1 MLQNLPGP
9 LRHNQAEVARPD
21 KELGA
26 NNSSAE
32 NMTRANIS
40 VASRENSPI
49 KQAKNESLRELRRHV
64 SSIAGRENY
73 GLANACEYNRHNLL
87 RR

>member
-9 LRHNQAEVARPD
+9 LRHNQSGSAGPD

-26 NNSSAE
+26 NNSSVE

-40 VASRENSPI
+40 VASRENSQI
-49 KQAKNESLRELRRHV
+49 KQAKK
-64 SSIAGRENY
+64 
-73 GLANACEYNRHNLL
+73 
-87 RR
+87 